1 MSALVYTSLCSL
13 RVCNGWYRNGWY
25 ADKSFGQI
33 DQLRENDLIEDFI
46 LIRKFSSKGIDV
58 DEK

>member
-13 RVCNGWYRNGWY
+13 RVCNGWY
-25 ADKSFGQI
+25 ADKRFGQI

-46 LIRKFSSKGIDV
+46 LIRKFSLKGFDV